1 MASSPIPGRRT
12 VLLSSVVLCLASTLL
27 LLQFVAARLHVCSLE
42 IVNGLGA
49 SSCVCWF
56 VGFSLLIEWLV
67 FHSFASQ
74 GPSRRALVGATLKL
88 LASVLLCV
96 QPFSGTLPRETPSL
110 NLRVPYSY
118 PSSDPHQAWPDHT
131 PRPSRRRPSPSS
143 TWWAPYSS
151 T

>member
-27 LLQFVAARLHVCSLE
+27 LLQFVVAGFHVCSLE

-88 LASVLLCV
+88 IASVLLCV
-96 QPFSGTLPRETPSL
+96 HPFSGTLPRAPEPEPARSL
-110 NLRVPYSY
+110 LLP
-118 PSSDPHQAWPDHT
+118 
-131 PRPSRRRPSPSS
+131 
-143 TWWAPYSS
+143 
-151 T
+151 

>member
-27 LLQFVAARLHVCSLE
+27 LVQFVAGLHVCSLE

-56 VGFSLLIEWLV
+56 VSFSLLIEWLV

-96 QPFSGTLPRETPSL
+96 QPFSGTLLREPRART
-110 NLRVPYSY
+110 
-118 PSSDPHQAWPDHT
+118 
-131 PRPSRRRPSPSS
+131 
-143 TWWAPYSS
+143 
-151 T
+151 